1 MRVKTDTVQLV
12 KELVQ
17 INTENPLTVEK
28 ECADFV
34 YKWLKRLENVEVSYE
49 EVSPG
54 RPNIIAKYKGASN
67 EKPIVLIAH
76 MDTVPA
82 GEGWD
87 MDPFG
92 GEIIEGKMYGR
103 GSCDMKS
110 GLAVAMKV
118 LEKVSEEELSLKR
131 DFYVCVT
138 VDEEGPQM
146 AGAVNLVEKKR
157 LPGDAMIIATE
168 PTSNH
173 IAPAHKGTVWFDVE
187 VSGKSSHAGYAHL
200 GLDAIHAMSAVITSI
215 KDKINQL
222 PYEHETLGKT
232 AVTVGKLA
240 GGEKTNMVP
249 RLCNAELDFRL
260 VPPVTVGNIQEFLS
274 EAVKVGERSV
284 PGVSIAFK
292 QKGLARPPL
301 ETPIDSYFC
310 RGLAEA
316 YLTETGE
323 EVEYEGFPAY
333 TDAGIISLL
342 SPGTEAIVF
351 GPGSLTNAHIVNEY
365 VDLEEIKICEK
376 VLFQLVKTI

>member
-12 KELVQ
+12 KDLVR

-28 ECADFV
+28 ECGDYV
-34 YKWLKRLENVEVSYE
+34 YNWLNKLGNVEVSYE
-49 EVSPG
+49 EVSEG
-54 RPNIIAKYKGASN
+54 RPNIIAKYKGVSR

-92 GEIIEGKMYGR
+92 GDIIDGKMYGR

-118 LEKVSEEELSLKR
+118 MEKVSEEKLTLNR

-138 VDEEGPQM
+138 VDEEGPEM
-146 AGAVNLVEKKR
+146 AGAVDLVKKAR
-157 LPGDAMIIATE
+157 LPDDAMIIATE

-187 VSGKSSHAGYAHL
+187 AAGKSAHAGYAHL
-200 GLDAIHAMSAVITSI
+200 GLDAIHAVSAVIMSI
-215 KDKINQL
+215 KSQIDAL
-222 PYEHETLGKT
+222 PYNHETLGKT
-232 AVTVGKLA
+232 AVTVGKIA

-249 RLCNAELDFRL
+249 RSCRAELDFRL
-260 VPPVTVGNIQEFLS
+260 VPPMTVGNIQEFLE
-274 EAVKVGERSV
+274 EAVKEGEKLV
-284 PGVSIAFK
+284 PGVSVTFK

-301 ETPIDSYFC
+301 ETPLDSYFC
-310 RGLAEA
+310 RELAQA
-316 YLTETGE
+316 YLTVTGE
-323 EVEYEGFPAY
+323 DVQYEGFPAY

-342 SPGTEAIVF
+342 SPSTEAMVF

-365 VDLEEIKICEK
+365 VELSEIDICEK